1 MSPKRCALP
10 LALLISVAATPQ
22 IGQAEQVSLL
32 REATFL
38 TDRRALIQVKQPTL
52 DAGTP
57 RNVASLFTGQQ
68 GTSFFAPYPARRAR
82 TEDRVHFDPNTTQVE
97 RIRQLIGHAEAG
109 QQGYDAIQHRAT
121 QLPGKRPTE
130 MSIAEIYDWI
140 GKTPGQQHAIGRY
153 QFIPST
159 LRRLV
164 AELGVDQRE
173 VFSPRLQDQL
183 ANALLAEAG
192 LIDFSRGELE
202 RHQFMNNMAKIWA
215 GLPASTGQ
223 SYYHDFAGNRATMT
237 WAHFDT
243 EMAKIFPG

>member
-10 LALLISVAATPQ
+10 LALLMSVAAIPK
-22 IGQAEQVSLL
+22 IGLTEQVSLL
-32 REATFL
+32 REDSFL
-38 TDRRALIQVKQPTL
+38 NDRGALIQVKQPTP
-52 DAGTP
+52 DDGIP
-57 RNVASLFTGQQ
+57 GSVASLFTGQQ
-68 GTSFFAPYPARRAR
+68 GTSFFAPYPARRAQA
-82 TEDRVHFDPNTTQVE
+82 EARVHFDPNATQVE
-97 RIRQLIGHAEAG
+97 RIHQLIGHAEAG
-109 QQGYDAIQHRAT
+109 KQGYNAIQHRAT
-121 QLPGKRPTE
+121 QLPAKRPTE

-140 GKTPGQQHAIGRY
+140 DRTPGQQHAIGRY

-164 AELGVDQRE
+164 AELGVDRRE

-192 LIDFSRGELE
+192 LIDFSKGNLE

-223 SYYHDFAGNRATMT
+223 SHYHDFAGNRATMT